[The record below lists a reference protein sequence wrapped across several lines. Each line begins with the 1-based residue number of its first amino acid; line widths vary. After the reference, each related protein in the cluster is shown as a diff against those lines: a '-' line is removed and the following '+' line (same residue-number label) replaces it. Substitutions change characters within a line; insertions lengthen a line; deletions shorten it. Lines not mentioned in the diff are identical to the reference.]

1 MVMFRPVSGWPWIVA
16 VLGVVIV
23 VTGGVLLT

>member
-16 VLGVVIV
+16 ALGVVIV
-23 VTGGVLLT
+23 VIGGVLLA